1 MPISPQITVTPNT
14 ISTKSF
20 AISAISYT
28 SSTATYT
35 ATGHTFS
42 VGDIVLITSISP
54 DEYNGTFTI
63 TAIATNTFTVANTTN
78 SPVTIAVG
86 DAFWASA
93 TDYDLAAY
101 SATYTP
107 DSTDLETVQL
117 TADGKNKIY
126 SQTSAPTASAIGDY
140 WIDTDDYNKPY
151 RWDGSTWQPVQDGT
165 IAIAQTAA
173 NNAQSTANTAVSNA
187 ATAYATGV
195 AAQSTAN
202 TALSNAATA
211 YTAAIGS
218 LQPSA
223 STIVNASNQMTAIAS
238 NGITVYSGASA
249 TTGARVVLNSAGIA
263 GFDSSSTGP
272 STGATFS
279 IDSSTGA
286 AVFKGSVTGSTITA
300 STMNIGGNAII
311 DASGYLTATGATIT
325 GTITSSSA
333 TITGGS
339 FTVGSL
345 FQVNTSGYLTASSAT
360 IGGFYVG
367 STYLSSGTG
376 GTGYYWNPSSGAFS
390 TNNIFIQQASGS
402 TGISFQNGA
411 NLSMGGGTINTG
423 ALNATGLATLSGGLS
438 VTAGTVSFT
447 PSVTFSSTTTFSSTV
462 NANGSLYNA
471 GYATTSGAANM
482 RINTTAGGS
491 LGLIAFTTSSARY
504 KVAIEEQII
513 PVSSIYLLNPKS
525 YIDKN
530 ESEVKGT
537 IDGLQR
543 WVGLIAEDIAEI
555 PILKDLLVEYNA
567 EGEPNS
573 VYYDRIGVTLIPA
586 IKDLN
591 NRLLA

>member
-20 AISAISYT
+20 AISAITYT

-42 VGDIVLITSISP
+42 VGDVVLITSISP
-54 DEYNGTFTI
+54 DGYNGNFTI

-78 SPVTIAVG
+78 AAVTVAIG

-101 SATYTP
+101 SATYIA
-107 DSTDLETVQL
+107 DSTDLATVQL

-173 NNAQSTANTAVSNA
+173 NNAQSTANTAISNA

-279 IDSSTGA
+279 INSSTGA
-286 AVFKGSVTGSTITA
+286 AFFQGNVTGSTITA

-339 FTVGSL
+339 FTVGSA
-345 FQVNTSGYLTASSAT
+345 FQISTSGFLTATGAQIGPWYFGSGYISS
-360 IGGFYVG
+360 ISGGGGNYWSASTGALSTTNLYVTG
-367 STYLSSGTG
+367 TSGTTISMSG
-376 GTGYYWNPSSGAFS
+376 GNILTGGGNVTAGAGTISASTGTISGATVTS
-390 TNNIFIQQASGS
+390 
-402 TGISFQNGA
+402 
-411 NLSMGGGTINTG
+411 TG
-423 ALNATGLATLSGGLS
+423 ALNVSGTS
-438 VTAGTVSFT
+438 
-447 PSVTFSSTTTFSSTV
+447 TFGSAI
-462 NANGSLYNA
+462 NANNYIYNA
-471 GYATTSGAANM
+471 GYPSTTGAANM
-482 RINTTAGGS
+482 RINTVS
-491 LGLIAFTTSSARY
+491 GLIAYTSSSARY
-504 KVAIEEQII
+504 KVAIQEQSI
-513 PVSSIYLLNPKS
+513 PATSIYSLLPKS
-525 YIDKN
+525 YVDKN
-530 ESEVKGT
+530 EADQLGS

-555 PILKDLLVEYNA
+555 PVLKNLLVEYNA

-573 VYYDRIGVTLIPA
+573 VYYDRVGVALIPA

-591 NRLLA
+591 NRLLALEGK